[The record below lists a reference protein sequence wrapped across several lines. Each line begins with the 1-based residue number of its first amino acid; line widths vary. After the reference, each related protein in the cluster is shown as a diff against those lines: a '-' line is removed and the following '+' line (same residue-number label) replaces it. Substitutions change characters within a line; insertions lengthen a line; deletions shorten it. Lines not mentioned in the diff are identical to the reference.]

1 MASDVAHDAWDEPGP
16 AVLSHCP
23 RFHAAIE
30 LIGRRW
36 NGVILQRLIGGPLR
50 FSEIRRGVP
59 RLTDAMLSQRLRE
72 LEDAGVV
79 ERVVSDQRP
88 VQVTYQLTPVGMRL
102 SPVLTAVA
110 QWSND
115 WAARDEDGHDAS

>member
-1 MASDVAHDAWDEPGP
+1 MASNAKRATQDEP
-16 AVLSHCP
+16 ATVLGHCP

-36 NGVILQRLIGGPLR
+36 NGVILQRLLTGPLR

-59 RLTDAMLSQRLRE
+59 GLTDAMLSQRLRE
-72 LEDAGVV
+72 LEDAAVV
-79 ERVVSDQRP
+79 KRIVTDQRP
-88 VQVTYQLTPVGMRL
+88 VQVTYALTPIGSQL

-110 QWSND
+110 DWSVQW
-115 WAARDEDGHDAS
+115 AERDERAT